1 MSSTQIAKFVSA
13 VKNSQRVQ
21 KGSLFW
27 PCTKSIL
34 EIVRIL
40 KTEGYIS
47 HFKFSDVDKKKYVE
61 VILKNYDSSKIRN
74 SFTLVSRPSLLKYFS
89 KKDVWK
95 FSTKVGILI
104 LSTPL
109 GILSDREA
117 RMLRTGGKAL
127 LYVC

>member
-1 MSSTQIAKFVSA
+1 MSSNQIAKFVSA
-13 VKNSQRVQ
+13 VKNSQKVK
-21 KGSLFW
+21 KGSLSW

-34 EIVRIL
+34 EIVKIL
-40 KTEGYIS
+40 KVEGYIS
-47 HFKFSDVDKKKYVE
+47 HFKFFEVNKKKHVK
-61 VILKNYDSSKIRN
+61 VILKNYETPKIRS

-95 FSTKVGILI
+95 FSTKVGIFI

-117 RMLRTGGKAL
+117 RTLGTGGKVL